1 MRIRFILLLSLFYT
15 TRSLAQVDEINK
27 KIDSLKY
34 LSKDACNC
42 NSVYWRVVKYGKD
55 AIPLLIAR
63 MDDTTET
70 KATYVCKKGNLKLGD
85 LCFGVLEEIMNVHYF
100 YITHMQFDLVD
111 ENQCQVGVYGYL
123 DRERE
128 KFKQQLSNYYET
140 YKNNLKFI
148 KYSYSPEYPPSACK
162 VKYKIYGYYDVEAQ
176 LLRSKDN

>member
-1 MRIRFILLLSLFYT
+1 MRIRFILLLSLFYA

-34 LSKDACNC
+34 LSKDAYNC

-100 YITHMQFDLVD
+100 YIT
-111 ENQCQVGVYGYL
+111 QVGVYGYL

-148 KYSYSPEYPPSACK
+148 KYSYSPEYPPNACK
-162 VKYKIYGYYDVEAQ
+162 VKYKVYGYYDVDLQ
-176 LLRSKDN
+176 LLKDVHL